1 MVVVVVVVES
11 SETQSS
17 GVERSG
23 TSAKASSGVRTGFIS
38 IPHFIQSALTATM
51 ITELMEAMLL

>member
-1 MVVVVVVVES
+1 MVVVVES

-17 GVERSG
+17 SVERSG